1 MAGSDAETPKIREM
15 LNKIIEGRVD
25 ANRRY
30 IDQILEKI
38 EDQNHRYFLNML
50 VVELQRMEIEE
61 KAGNLQA
68 ALHHKVM
75 AETYKDIL
83 EKTFGV
89 ST

>member
-1 MAGSDAETPKIREM
+1 MSGSGAETLREM

-25 ANRRY
+25 SNRRY
-30 IDQILEKI
+30 IDHVLEKI

-50 VVELQRMEIEE
+50 VVEVQRMEIEE
-61 KAGNLQA
+61 KAGNLRG

>member
-1 MAGSDAETPKIREM
+1 MSGSGAVTPNIREM